1 MWVKVHHDQNT
12 LKKNLCMGYVS
23 FTLCTSRHNL
33 CLRQLFI
40 SRCHTRMTP
49 ANYHWISFYTFHDVY
64 LCVGLDIQYSDEYF
78 YLFSWCVSCIYVS
91 LKNATLLK
99 EKFLS
104 PRMVL
109 VIKLFSFNDS
119 PCALLYTTCIV
130 IKSFLKVNKKM
141 DPYPITVFFTFW
153 AAFCK
158 RKKKPC

>member
-1 MWVKVHHDQNT
+1 
-12 LKKNLCMGYVS
+12 MGYES
-23 FTLCTSRHNL
+23 FTLCTSRHNP

-119 PCALLYTTCIV
+119 PCALLYTTCIK
-130 IKSFLKVNKKM
+130 IKSFLKVKKNR
-141 DPYPITVFFTFW
+141 PLSHNRLFYLLGYILQ
-153 AAFCK
+153 
-158 RKKKPC
+158 KKKKC